1 MDITITTGR
10 SVVPGPLRS
19 VTEEKVSRLERY
31 IEGLGIE
38 VIEVRFSEERNPRIT
53 EREVCDLAL
62 RDRHGRVVRTR
73 ARAGEIPSAVDRT
86 VAKMTHRIEKLKGR
100 LAGRQGRRHGG
111 LAGRSPGGPP
121 RRAATRG
128 TSRAGAL
135 PPGS

>member
-10 SVVPGPLRS
+10 SVVPGSLRS
-19 VTEEKVSRLERY
+19 VTEEKVSRLDRY

-38 VIEVRFSEERNPRIT
+38 AIEVRFFEERNPRIS

-100 LAGRQGRRHGG
+100 RAARQGRRHSGSG
-111 LAGRSPGGPP
+111 ERFPGGPP
-121 RRAATRG
+121 RRAAIG
-128 TSRAGAL
+128 GA
-135 PPGS
+135 PRSGAAAPGS